1 MFIKSDDLR
10 RSVWEIDHLLHTL
23 RANSVGDIID
33 LDEIDV
39 LECSRRTIVTMLEA
53 RRQQNSKPIVHL
65 KAWRDGNLA
74 DLPMTADRVAV
85 LSQATH
91 PQPGRPRL
99 HCVS

>member
-33 LDEIDV
+33 LGEFDV

-53 RRQQNSKPIVHL
+53 RRRQNSKPIVHL
-65 KAWRDGNLA
+65 KAWREGNLA
-74 DLPMTADRVAV
+74 DLPMTTDRSAV
-85 LSQATH
+85 FSQATR
-91 PQPGRPRL
+91 PRPGRPRL
-99 HCVS
+99 YCIS